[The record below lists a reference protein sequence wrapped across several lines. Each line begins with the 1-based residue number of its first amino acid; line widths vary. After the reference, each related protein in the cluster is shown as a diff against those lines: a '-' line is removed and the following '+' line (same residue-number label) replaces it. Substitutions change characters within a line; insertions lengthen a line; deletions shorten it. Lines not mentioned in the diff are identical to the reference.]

1 MVSDKPTDP
10 DLPHR
15 YDEEDDLDDRRD
27 DPPPEPHHER
37 GGFAAKVLGDLARRA
52 LTTGIGSVFLSEES
66 LRSQLAEMKLPKE
79 AMAYVVSQADRT
91 KKDIVNAIARE
102 TREFLSRLEVDK
114 VLSRAMVGT
123 TVEIQT
129 RIRILPKDDGIK
141 PVVEESTTRV
151 DLGDE
156 PKKRRRKKRDDADDA
171 KD

>member
-1 MVSDKPTDP
+1 MVSDKPTDH
-10 DLPHR
+10 DLP
-15 YDEEDDLDDRRD
+15 DRRD
-27 DPPPEPHHER
+27 DEDDDEPPPER

-52 LTTGIGSVFLSEES
+52 LTTGIGAVFLSEES
-66 LRSQLAEMKLPKE
+66 LRTQLAEMKLPKE

-91 KKDIVNAIARE
+91 KREIVNAIARE

-114 VLSRAMVGT
+114 VLARALVGT

-129 RIRILPKDDGIK
+129 RIRILPKDDGVQ

-156 PKKRRRKKRDDADDA
+156 PKRRRKKKRDAGDDADD
-171 KD
+171 

>member
-1 MVSDKPTDP
+1 MVSDKPSDH
-10 DLPHR
+10 DLPDR
-15 YDEEDDLDDRRD
+15 FDDEDDLDEGRD

-91 KKDIVNAIARE
+91 KRDIVNAIARE

-114 VLSRAMVGT
+114 VLARALVGT

-129 RIRILPKDDGIK
+129 RIRILPKEDGIK
-141 PVVEESTTRV
+141 PVVEETTTKV

-156 PKKRRRKKRDDADDA
+156 PKRKKKRRRDDSDEP
-171 KD
+171 KG

>member
-10 DLPHR
+10 DLP
-15 YDEEDDLDDRRD
+15 DRRD
-27 DPPPEPHHER
+27 DDDDRDEPPPER

-52 LTTGIGSVFLSEES
+52 LTTGIGAVFLSEES

-91 KKDIVNAIARE
+91 KREIVNAIARE

-114 VLSRAMVGT
+114 VLARALVGT

-129 RIRILPKDDGIK
+129 RIRILPKDDGMQ
-141 PVVEESTTRV
+141 PVVEETTTRLEV
-151 DLGDE
+151 GDE
-156 PKKRRRKKRDDADDA
+156 PKKRRKRKRDAGDDVEG
-171 KD
+171 

>member
-15 YDEEDDLDDRRD
+15 FDEEDDLDDRRD

-91 KKDIVNAIARE
+91 KKDIVNAIARK

-114 VLSRAMVGT
+114 VLARALVGT

>member
-15 YDEEDDLDDRRD
+15 FDEEDDLDDRRD

-114 VLSRAMVGT
+114 VLARALVGT

-141 PVVEESTTRV
+141 PVVEETTTRV
-151 DLGDE
+151 DLCDE
-156 PKKRRRKKRDDADDA
+156 PKKRRRKKRDDPDDA